1 MIKGIAT
8 RLDRHPIW
16 TATGT
21 GVVFALFLQYGT
33 VPLAA
38 IIFAAAVVPIW
49 RGSHG

>member
-38 IIFAAAVVPIW
+38 IIFAVGVTAIW
-49 RGSHG
+49 NGNL